1 MLKTVFAGARD
12 ERVLIDIGD
21 DAAAIAPGADP
32 LVWTIDAAVE
42 GVHFR
47 RDWVSFHD
55 LGFRATMAAASD
67 LAAMGARPLGILA
80 SLVLPPDVDDDAL
93 EAIARGQREACDVL
107 GTAVLGGNLARGS
120 ELSITTT
127 VLGESAE
134 PLRRDGARVGDA
146 LWLAG
151 AVGLAAAGLALIES
165 GREDG
170 SPAALLAVQSWRRPQ
185 AQIDAGLMARP
196 LATAA
201 IDISDGLARDI
212 GHIARASRIRAVID
226 PAALR
231 TPELMAAAALL
242 GRDPIDLAL
251 NGGED
256 YALVIAAPSR
266 AKLHG
271 FNRIGGC
278 EPIEPGA
285 SPAALVAPDGSLTA
299 IKDQGYDHF
308 KKN

>member
-1 MLKTVFAGARD
+1 MIG
-12 ERVLIDIGD
+12 IGD

-32 LVWTIDAAVE
+32 LVWTVDTAVE

-93 EAIARGQREACDVL
+93 EAIAQGQREACDVL

-170 SPAALLAVQSWRRPQ
+170 SPAGRIAVQSWRRPL
-185 AQIDAGLMARP
+185 AQIDAGLVARP

-201 IDISDGLARDI
+201 IDVSDGLARDI
-212 GHIARASRIRAVID
+212 GHIARTSGIRAVID

-256 YALVIAAPSR
+256 YALVVAAPAR

-278 EPIEPGA
+278 EPIEPEA
-285 SPAALVAPDGSLTA
+285 SPVALVAPDGSLTP
-299 IKDQGYDHF
+299 IKDQGFDHF